1 VFHGSIDA
9 TIISS
14 IEQVVFGALMIIFMI
29 YEPLGMA
36 KLWESIKSKIGFNKK
51 K

>member
-1 VFHGSIDA
+1 MIDA

-14 IEQVVFGALMIIFMI
+14 IEQIVFGVLMIVFMI

-36 KLWESIKSKIGFNKK
+36 KLWETIKIKVSSKFKK
-51 K
+51 KI